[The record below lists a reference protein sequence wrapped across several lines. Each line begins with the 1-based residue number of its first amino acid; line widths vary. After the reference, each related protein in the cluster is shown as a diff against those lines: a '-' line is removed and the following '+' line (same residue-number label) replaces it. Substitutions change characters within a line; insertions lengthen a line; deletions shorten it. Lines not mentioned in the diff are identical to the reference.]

1 MTILILKME
10 ENKHFQH
17 NMLCFK
23 KGKNATETQK
33 EICIMYGEGAATNQ
47 TCQKWFVRFRAGDFS
62 QEDAPRLG
70 GPVEVDSN
78 QIETLIE
85 NNQRYTMQ
93 ETADIVKTSKSRKL
107 LVKMKK
113 WVFYFT

>member
-1 MTILILKME
+1 MQP
-10 ENKHFQH
+10 KHTH
-17 NMLCFK
+17 TKTC
-23 KGKNATETQK
+23 AA
-33 EICIMYGEGAATNQ
+33 CGEGAGTDR

-85 NNQRYTMQ
+85 NHQVYTTQ

-107 LVKMKK
+107 LAKMKK